1 MQSKQLALALRD
13 EVIDLETAGIFAIQ
27 VDEPAIREGLPL
39 RQVDWDEYLT
49 WAVDSFR
56 LATAGVKDSTQTH
69 SHFCYSDF
77 NAIFSHIIKLDADVI
92 SIEASKSDLKLLEV
106 FKTHNYPNSI
116 GPGLYDIHSPRVPT
130 TEEMQEKIAGLL
142 KAIPQAK
149 EIIVNPDCGLKTRA
163 WPETM
168 FVLARSA
175 PSL

>member
-1 MQSKQLALALRD
+1 ML
-13 EVIDLETAGIFAIQ
+13 
-27 VDEPAIREGLPL
+27 
-39 RQVDWDEYLT
+39 
-49 WAVDSFR
+49 FR
-56 LATAGVKDSTQTH
+56 SVKDSTQTH

-130 TEEMQEKIAGLL
+130 AEEMQEKIAGLL

-149 EIIVNPDCGLKTRA
+149 DIVVNPRTSPA
-163 WPETM
+163 
-168 FVLARSA
+168 LALPRRCSC
-175 PSL
+175 